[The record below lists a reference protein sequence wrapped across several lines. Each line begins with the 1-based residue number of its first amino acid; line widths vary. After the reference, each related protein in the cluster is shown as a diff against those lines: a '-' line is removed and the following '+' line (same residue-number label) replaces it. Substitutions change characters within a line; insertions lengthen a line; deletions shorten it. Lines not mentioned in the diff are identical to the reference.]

1 MKDRF
6 DLPENI
12 VRVTAGAGSCESMLV
27 FAKESTVLMETG
39 MAYAHEELVSN
50 IKNALSVRGRDRV
63 DYITLSHS
71 HYDHIGGLPYVLDE
85 WPDAKVI
92 ASVKTKKVFQSEGA
106 RNTMK
111 KLAQA
116 AAGNFGAVPKECRA
130 EDLRVDI
137 TPGDNETIDLGAG
150 ECIRV
155 LETKGHTSC
164 SLTYIFEPQ
173 KIMFSSEST
182 GVMRKEG
189 VLQAEIIT
197 SYKDAVDAAEKC
209 MAYRPK
215 VLITPHYGVMPDDEI
230 LSFFIWFLIAA
241 AKERDFVLESYER
254 TGSLEKTLEDFTG
267 RYWNEE
273 WASGQ
278 PMEAFME
285 NAKYTVRN
293 LLRESGRIEA

>member
-1 MKDRF
+1 MEDRYRF
-6 DLPENI
+6 PENI
-12 VRVTAGAGSCESMLV
+12 VRVTAGKGSCESMLV
-27 FAKESTVLMETG
+27 FTKESTVLMETS

-50 IKNALSVRGRDRV
+50 IKAALKDRGRSSLN
-63 DYITLSHS
+63 YITLSHS

-106 RNTMK
+106 RATMK

-116 AAGNFGAVPKECRA
+116 AAENFEAKPKEFRA

-137 TPGDNETIDLGAG
+137 TPGDNDTIDLGAG
-150 ECIRV
+150 ERLRV

-197 SYKDAVDAAEKC
+197 SYNDAIESAEKC

-215 VLITPHYGVMPDDEI
+215 VLITPHYGVMPESEN

-254 TGSLEKTLEDFTG
+254 TGSYEKTLECFVD

-278 PMEAFME
+278 PKEAFME
-285 NAKYTVRN
+285 NAKPTVMN
-293 LLRESGRIEA
+293 LLKESGRI

>member
-1 MKDRF
+1 MEARF
-6 DLPENI
+6 EFPENI
-12 VRVTAGAGSCESMLV
+12 VRVTAGEGSSESMLV

-39 MAYAHEELVSN
+39 MAYAHKELVSN
-50 IKNALSVRGRDRV
+50 IKRALADRGRKTV

-92 ASVKTKKVFQSEGA
+92 ASAKTKKVFQSQGA
-106 RNTMK
+106 RKTMK

-116 AAGNFGAVPKECRA
+116 AADHFGTEPEEFRA

-137 TPGDNETIDLGAG
+137 IPSDNDLIDLGAG
-150 ECIRV
+150 EYIRV

-164 SLTYIFEPQ
+164 SLTFIFEPQ

-197 SYKDAVDAAEKC
+197 SYNDAIESAEKC

-215 VLITPHYGVMPDDEI
+215 VLITPHYGVMPQEEN

-241 AKERDFVLESYER
+241 AKERDFVLASYER
-254 TGSLEKTLEDFTG
+254 TGSYEKTLEDFVD

-278 PMEAFME
+278 PKEAFME
-285 NAKYTVRN
+285 NAKPTVMN
-293 LLRESGRIEA
+293 LLKESGRI

>member
-1 MKDRF
+1 MEDRF
-6 DLPENI
+6 NFPENI

-27 FAKESTVLMETG
+27 FTKESTVLMETG
-39 MAYAHEELVSN
+39 MAYGHRELVDN
-50 IKNALSVRGRDRV
+50 IKKALSARGRSRV
-63 DYITLSHS
+63 DYITISHS
-71 HYDHIGGLPYVLDE
+71 HYDHIGALPYVLDE

-92 ASVKTKKVFQSEGA
+92 ASAKTKKVFRSEGA
-106 RNTMK
+106 RRTMK

-116 AAGNFGAVPKECRA
+116 AAENFGTDPMEFRA
-130 EDLRVDI
+130 EDLRVDM
-137 TPGDNETIDLGAG
+137 TPGDNETIDLGSG
-150 ECIRV
+150 ERIRV

-164 SLTYIFEPQ
+164 CLTYVFEPQ

-197 SYKDAVDAAEKC
+197 SYNDAVDSAQKC

-215 VLITPHYGVMPDDEI
+215 VLITPHYGIMPENEN

-241 AKERDFVLESYER
+241 AKERDFVLGSFEK
-254 TGSLEKTLEDFTG
+254 TGSYEKTLEDFAG

-273 WASGQ
+273 WANGQ
-278 PMEAFME
+278 PIEAFME

-293 LLRESGRIEA
+293 LLKESGRIEE

>member
-1 MKDRF
+1 MEDRYDF
-6 DLPENI
+6 PENI

-39 MAYAHEELVSN
+39 MAYAHKELVAN
-50 IKNALSVRGRDRV
+50 IKAALAERGRSGIDL
-63 DYITLSHS
+63 ITISHS

-85 WPDAKVI
+85 WPEARVV
-92 ASVKTKKVFQSEGA
+92 ASAKTKKVFQSEGA
-106 RNTMK
+106 RKTMK
-111 KLAQA
+111 MLAQA
-116 AAGNFGAVPKECRA
+116 AADNFGTVPEEFRA
-130 EDLRVDI
+130 EELRVDI
-137 TPGDNETIDLGAG
+137 VPGDNETIDLGAG
-150 ECIRV
+150 ECNRV

-164 SLTYIFEPQ
+164 CLTYVFEPQ

-197 SYKDAVDAAEKC
+197 SYNDAVESAQKC

-215 VLITPHYGVMPDDEI
+215 VLITPHYGVMPKNEI

-241 AKERDFVLESYER
+241 AKERDFVLESYEK
-254 TGSLEKTLEDFTG
+254 TGSYDKTLEDFTG

-273 WASGQ
+273 WANGQ
-278 PMEAFME
+278 PIEAFME
-285 NAKYTVRN
+285 NARYTVRN
-293 LLRESGRIEA
+293 LLKESGRI

>member
-1 MKDRF
+1 MAKDRYDF
-6 DLPENI
+6 PENI
-12 VRVTAGAGSCESMLV
+12 VRVTGGAGSAESMLV
-27 FAKESTVLMETG
+27 FAKEKTVLMETG
-39 MAYAHEELVSN
+39 MAYAQKDLVAN
-50 IKNALSVRGRDRV
+50 IKKELAKAGRSGI

-85 WPDAKVI
+85 WPDAKVV
-92 ASVKTKKVFQSEGA
+92 ASAKTKKVFESEGA
-106 RNTMK
+106 RKTMK
-111 KLAQA
+111 VLAQA
-116 AAGNFGAVPKECRA
+116 AAENFCKEPEEFRA

-137 TPGDNETIDLGAG
+137 VAKDNDTIDLGG
-150 ECIRV
+150 GQCMRI

-164 SLTYIFEPQ
+164 SLTFIFEPE

-189 VLQAEIIT
+189 VLQSEIIT
-197 SYKDAVDAAEKC
+197 SYRDAVEAAEKC

-215 VLITPHYGVMPDDEI
+215 VLITPHYGVMPEDEN

-241 AKERDFVLESYER
+241 AKERDFILESYDR
-254 TGSLEKTLEDFTG
+254 TGSYEETLDCFVD

-273 WASGQ
+273 WTGGQ
-278 PMEAFME
+278 PKEAFME

-293 LLRESGRIEA
+293 MLKESGRI